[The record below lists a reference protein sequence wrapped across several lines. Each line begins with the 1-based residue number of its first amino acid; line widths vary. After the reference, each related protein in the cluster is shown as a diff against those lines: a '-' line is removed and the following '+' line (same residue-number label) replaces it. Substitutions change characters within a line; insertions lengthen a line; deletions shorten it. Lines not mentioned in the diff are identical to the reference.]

1 MAHDTDISE
10 MLAET
15 VRDAAARKT
24 RLAILGSGSKRF
36 YAGPIEG
43 EPLDVSGHRGIVYYE
58 STELVLTAR
67 AGTPLA
73 DIETTLAEK
82 GQMLGFEPPYFGT
95 VAAGQSTPNSL
106 SDTGINTRSTQ
117 PHAGGSAPAS
127 ERASPRESGATL
139 GGAIAC
145 GFYGPRRP
153 YAGAARDFVLGT
165 RIINGKGEILKFGG
179 QVMKNVA
186 GYDVSRL
193 MVGAFGTLGVLLDVS
208 LKVLPKPAKELTLY
222 FEMPAD
228 KAITTMNAWAG
239 RPLPLSAAC
248 HLDDTTNVARRASAA
263 SRATALMTGRANA
276 ASRATLYV
284 RLSGT
289 ESGVRAAH
297 AKLGGE
303 VFEKGEEFWRELR
316 EHECG
321 FFQGAT
327 PLWRLS
333 VPPATPPIDLPGKWI
348 IDWGGAQRW
357 FRAAL
362 DEADVCRAAHAAGGY
377 ATLFRGGT
385 RPTTP
390 GRGAPDVERL
400 NRNLRKAFDPFAIL
414 NSATTLA

>member
-1 MAHDTDISE
+1 MQSDNDISSQ
-10 MLAET
+10 LAEA
-15 VRDAAARKT
+15 VKNAAAAHAP
-24 RLAILGSGSKRF
+24 LAIRGSGSKRF
-36 YAGPIEG
+36 YSGPVEG
-43 EPLDVSGHRGIVYYE
+43 APLDVTGHRGIVYYE

-67 AGTPLA
+67 AGTPLT
-73 DIETTLAEK
+73 DIETALAEK
-82 GQMLGFEPPYFGT
+82 GQMLGFEPPYFGE
-95 VAAGQSTPNSL
+95 Q
-106 SDTGINTRSTQ
+106 
-117 PHAGGSAPAS
+117 
-127 ERASPRESGATL
+127 ATL

-145 GFYGPRRP
+145 GFSGPRRP

-208 LKVLPKPAKELTLY
+208 LKVLPKPAKELTLC
-222 FEMPAD
+222 FTLPAD
-228 KAITTMNAWAG
+228 KAIETMNNWAG

-248 HLDDTTNVARRASAA
+248 HLDDTTNIERRASAA
-263 SRATALMTGRANA
+263 SRAT
-276 ASRATLYV
+276 LYI

-303 VFEKGEEFWRELR
+303 VFEKGKEFWRELR
-316 EHECG
+316 EHEHG

-333 VPPATPPIDLPGKWI
+333 MPPATPPINLPGKWI

-357 FRAAL
+357 LRASL
-362 DEADVCRAAHAAGGY
+362 DEADVCRAAQAAGGY

-385 RPTTP
+385 RSTAP

-414 NSATTLA
+414 NSATTPA